1 MVKVVEIEDNSDYE
15 TDSQYTTDNESVA
28 IVDEKDEEYSGDESE
43 YSNDDSEFDD
53 EDDSL
58 DESLLERLA
67 ALKDIVPA
75 SQRNAMSSAVSAVT
89 KWGGLGATLAGKL
102 AWVFTTTAL
111 LVVFPLAYESDR
123 EKMMEQWASENPDQA
138 NGIAPPQQQQQGQMM
153 APGVAP
159 GLA

>member
-28 IVDEKDEEYSGDESE
+28 IVDEKNEEYSGDESE
-43 YSNDDSEFDD
+43 YSDDSEFGD

-75 SQRNAMSSAVSAVT
+75 SQRNAMASAVGAVT

-123 EKMMEQWASENPDQA
+123 EKMMEQWANENPDQA
-138 NGIAPPQQQQQGQMM
+138 NGIAPPQQQQQHGHMM